1 MVKDTRIF
9 NDDVLEVSVM
19 KKQDACEGAEKT
31 NIFIASFTTALARPK
46 LYEELQKLEKQVLY
60 YDTDSVIYRW
70 REGQPYIPT
79 GTSWDK

>member
-1 MVKDTRIF
+1 
-9 NDDVLEVSVM
+9 M

-70 REGQPYIPT
+70 PALYPHWHLP
-79 GTSWDK
+79 GTNDR